1 MATLGDMQYLLA
13 ALVVAPVVVLVAGAW
28 RGRVQV
34 RTCCPADPSRDARMA
49 CAFEPEVTS
58 PRARG

>member
-1 MATLGDMQYLLA
+1 MQYVLA
-13 ALVVAPVVVLVAGAW
+13 ALVLAPVVVLVVGAW

-34 RTCCPADPSRDARMA
+34 RTCCPADPARDARMA
-49 CAFEPEVTS
+49 CAFEEPVTS